1 MNETNTIMISNA
13 TKTYGKTNVVNHIN
27 LSFERGKIHGIIG
40 RNGSGKTVLLK
51 AICGLISLNEGQI
64 SVFGKIIGKDIDL
77 IENAGVIIETPGF
90 LANFNAFQNL
100 KFLAMIHNT
109 ISNDIINSDLEKVG
123 LDPNSKKK
131 VGKFSLGMKQ
141 RLGIAQAIME
151 DPAILILDEPMNGL
165 DNHGVAE
172 IRDLL
177 LSLKKQGKTIIIAS
191 HNKEDIEILCDTV
204 VEMDLGSIINTK

>member
-1 MNETNTIMISNA
+1 MEITMNETNTIMISNA

-90 LANFNAFQNL
+90 LANFNAFF
-100 KFLAMIHNT
+100 KI
-109 ISNDIINSDLEKVG
+109 
-123 LDPNSKKK
+123 
-131 VGKFSLGMKQ
+131 
-141 RLGIAQAIME
+141 
-151 DPAILILDEPMNGL
+151 
-165 DNHGVAE
+165 
-172 IRDLL
+172 
-177 LSLKKQGKTIIIAS
+177 
-191 HNKEDIEILCDTV
+191 
-204 VEMDLGSIINTK
+204 